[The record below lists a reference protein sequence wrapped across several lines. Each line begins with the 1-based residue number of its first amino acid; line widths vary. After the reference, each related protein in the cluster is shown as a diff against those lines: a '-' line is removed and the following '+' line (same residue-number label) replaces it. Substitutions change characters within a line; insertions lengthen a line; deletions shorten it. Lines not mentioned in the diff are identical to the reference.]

1 MKILLI
7 KLKKMHSKSLL
18 FIALIGTLIATAC
31 GPKPTEDLPNILWL
45 VSEDNSPFFG
55 CYGDDFAVTPNFD
68 KMASEGIL
76 YTDAFANAPVCA
88 PARSTII
95 TGCYASSMGTLGM
108 RSQYPIPEFIKFL
121 PEYLKKKGYYCTNCS
136 KEDYNTVKKNK
147 GWDESS
153 RTATYKNCPDSVP
166 FFHVQNIGVS
176 HESCLHPAKRIAVE
190 NLIHDPA
197 KINLPPYHPDIP
209 EMRIDW
215 ARYYDVITLL
225 DTQIGQFLQ
234 QLEDD
239 GLAENTIVFYY
250 GDHGGVLGRSKRYIY
265 ESGTRVPL
273 IIRFP
278 DKYKYL
284 APSKA
289 GSSEDRIVSFVDL
302 LPTMLSLV
310 GIEIPEY
317 IQGNAFLGEQKTDDP
332 EYVFLFRE
340 RMDERIDMVRV
351 VRDEQYRYIR
361 NYMPYRPAL
370 QKLDYLWK
378 AESMM
383 AWEKAWK
390 DGKCNEVQSR
400 FFLPKPSEELY
411 NVKEDPWEVNNL
423 IDNPDYQKIK
433 ERMSNSLDQY
443 LVEYHDAGFIPE
455 GERSRKTEGTT
466 SYEYFRSENYRE
478 TEVQAA
484 ASFAVTATPSD
495 LPALKNYTEN
505 ESSEIRFWGATGLL
519 ILGEKARDA
528 SDVLQKLTSDDSY
541 DVRSVAAEALYH
553 LGEKE
558 TAFKV
563 LTEVLL
569 EGNQMEQVRALNAI
583 DYMDEGELMKESVAG
598 IIERSID
605 KIGNHSGGSY
615 NLFAAK
621 NLLLKWGD

>member
-1 MKILLI
+1 
-7 KLKKMHSKSLL
+7 MHTKNLL
-18 FIALIGTLIATAC
+18 FIALIVTLIVTAC
-31 GPKPTEDLPNILWL
+31 SSKPTEELPNILWL

-76 YTDAFANAPVCA
+76 YTNAFANAPVCA

-95 TGCYASSMGTLGM
+95 TGCYATSMGTTQM

-121 PEYLKKKGYYCTNCS
+121 PEYLKEKGYYCTNCS
-136 KEDYNTVKKNK
+136 KEDYNTVKESK
-147 GWDESS
+147 GWDESG
-153 RTATYKNCPDSVP
+153 REATYRNRPGCIP
-166 FFHVQNIGVS
+166 FFHVQNFGVS
-176 HESCLHPAKRIAVE
+176 HESSLHPAKRIAVE
-190 NLIHDPA
+190 NLIHDTE
-197 KINLPPYHPDIP
+197 KVKLPPYHPDIP
-209 EMRIDW
+209 EMRNDW

-239 GLAENTIVFYY
+239 GLAENTIVVYY
-250 GDHGGVLGRSKRYIY
+250 GDHGGVIGRSKRYIY
-265 ESGTRVPL
+265 ESGTRVPF

-278 DKYKYL
+278 DKYKHL
-284 APSKA
+284 APSEA

-317 IQGNAFLGEQKTDDP
+317 IQGNAFLGEQKTEDP
-332 EYVFLFRE
+332 EYVFLFRG
-340 RMDERIDMVRV
+340 RMDERIDMVRA
-351 VRDEQYRYIR
+351 VRDKQYRYIR
-361 NYMPYRPAL
+361 NYMPYRPTL

-411 NVKEDPWEVNNL
+411 NVKEDTWEVNNL
-423 IDNPDYQKIK
+423 NDNPDYQKIK
-433 ERMSNSLDQY
+433 KRMSKSLDQY
-443 LVEYHDAGFIPE
+443 LIKYHDTGFIPE

-466 SYEYFRSENYRE
+466 SYEYFRSNQYQEPD
-478 TEVQAA
+478 VQAA
-484 ASFAVTATPSD
+484 ANLAVTATSAD
-495 LPALKNYTEN
+495 LTILENYLKNEN
-505 ESSEIRFWGATGLL
+505 SEIRYWGATGLL
-519 ILGEKARDA
+519 LLGENATGAID
-528 SDVLQKLTSDDSY
+528 DLQNLTDDDSY
-541 DVRSVAAEALYH
+541 DVRTVAAEALYH

-558 TAFKV
+558 IA
-563 LTEVLL
+563 LEVLKKVITG
-569 EGNQMEQVRALNAI
+569 GNQMEQVHALNAL
-583 DYMDEGELMKESVAG
+583 DYMDDGEKLKYAVEEIVAG
-598 IIERSID
+598 
-605 KIGNHSGGSY
+605 SGEPSGY
-615 NLFAAK
+615 NRRAAK